1 MARSIREAQHPCKG
15 FARSSPDSAPAAFSP
30 SLSERAVKSVL
41 ETGIAQSR
49 KRTLRHAPP
58 PDLRAP
64 NHKKLTGYCFSPTGT
79 RFGYPGRRMGDK
91 LGGSVRISKPFQIGV
106 WDAAGIQAGRSN
118 EGGSIMQTLW
128 QDLRYGARMLF
139 KKPGFTL
146 IAVITLA
153 LGIGANTA
161 IFSIVNGLLLNQLP
175 YRNAE
180 RLAIIWT
187 HSPGANVAQDWPSP
201 GQFSALKSEN
211 TVFEQLALAQGDNA
225 ILTGDGEPERFGAV
239 RASSAVFSLLG
250 SRAAMG
256 RVFLPEEDTPDKTLT
271 VILSHGFWQRR
282 FGGDPNALGRTLTL
296 NGRGY
301 IIVGVMPPD
310 FSLGYEVM
318 PTVGMGSVAKAGI
331 LMPLPLSVDQMNNQ
345 GDENYNVLAR
355 LKPGATI
362 AQAQTELN
370 LAVRRLEQQFPDSY
384 PPSRRFSL
392 SIRPLLEQ
400 AVGDIRLALYVLLG
414 AVGCV
419 LLIACVN
426 VANLL
431 LARAAAREKEMAIRT
446 AIGARRWRVARQL
459 LTESVLLSAVG
470 GALGLLLAV
479 WGLALLRWLNP
490 SDIPRLEAVGIDNRV
505 LAFNTAV
512 AVLTGILFGL
522 APALRGSRMNL
533 SETLKEGG
541 RSLAGGGHRRL
552 RNLLVITEIALSL
565 VLLVCAGLLIRSF
578 VRVQQVEPGFAP
590 KNVLSMRVALVGP
603 AYSEEARR
611 VSFYQ
616 GLWERI
622 RRLPGVEASGGVSAL
637 PLTGGIGWGGITI
650 EGYDASSGQS
660 LIQSDMRAASVGYF
674 ETMKIPLI
682 RGRFFAEQ
690 DSKESARVVIVDENM
705 ARTYWPNAD
714 PIGKR
719 LKFGSAGNNN
729 PWMTVVGVV
738 TNVKHYA
745 LDADSR
751 VALYVPHLQSGAGSL
766 SIAARTTAD
775 PANIAGAVT
784 REVRA
789 MDPNLPIY
797 DVKTMEQWLLESLA
811 RRRFAMLMLGLFAV
825 IAMLLAAV
833 GIYGVMSYTVAQRT
847 REIGVRVA
855 LGAQTRDVLR
865 LVVRQGMSLAGI
877 GVGIGLAAAIGVS
890 RLMTGLLFDVRATD
904 PITFT
909 AIAVLLT
916 IVALLACL
924 LPARRAAQVDPLV
937 ALRVE

>member
-1 MARSIREAQHPCKG
+1 
-15 FARSSPDSAPAAFSP
+15 
-30 SLSERAVKSVL
+30 
-41 ETGIAQSR
+41 
-49 KRTLRHAPP
+49 
-58 PDLRAP
+58 
-64 NHKKLTGYCFSPTGT
+64 
-79 RFGYPGRRMGDK
+79 
-91 LGGSVRISKPFQIGV
+91 
-106 WDAAGIQAGRSN
+106 
-118 EGGSIMQTLW
+118 MQTLW
-128 QDLRYGARMLF
+128 QDLRYGARMLA
-139 KKPGFTL
+139 KNPGFSL

-161 IFSIVNGLLLNQLP
+161 IFSIVNGLLLNPLP

-211 TVFEQLALAQGDNA
+211 TVFEQLALAQGSNV
-225 ILTGDGEPERFGAV
+225 ILTGDGEPERVGAV
-239 RASSAVFSLLG
+239 RASSAVFTLLG
-250 SRAAMG
+250 AQAAIG

-271 VILSHGFWQRR
+271 VILSHGFWKRR
-282 FGGDPNALGRTLTL
+282 FGGDPKAVGRTLTI

-301 IIVGVMPPD
+301 VVVGVMPPD
-310 FSLGYEVM
+310 FSLGYDVM
-318 PTVGMGSVAKAGI
+318 PTVGSVAQAEI
-331 LMPLPLSVDQMNNQ
+331 LMPLPLSVDRMNNH

-370 LAVRRLEQQFPDSY
+370 LAVRRLEQQFPDRY
-384 PPSRRFSL
+384 PPSRRFNFSL
-392 SIRPLLEQ
+392 RPLLEQ
-400 AVGDIRLALYVLLG
+400 AVGDVRLALYVLLG

-419 LLIACVN
+419 LLIACAN

-446 AIGARRWRVARQL
+446 AIGAGRWRVVRQL
-459 LTESVLLSAVG
+459 LTESVLLAAVG
-470 GALGLLLAV
+470 GALGLLMAV

-490 SDIPRLEAVGIDNRV
+490 GNIPRLAAVGIDNRV
-505 LAFNTAV
+505 LAFTTAV

-541 RSLAGGGHRRL
+541 RNLAGGGHGRL

-578 VRVQQVEPGFAP
+578 VRVQQVEPGFVP
-590 KNVLSMRVALVGP
+590 QNVLSMRMALVGP
-603 AYSEEARR
+603 AYQEEARR

-616 GLWERI
+616 QLWERI
-622 RRLPGVEASGGVSAL
+622 RRLPGVEAAGGVSTL

-660 LIQSDMRAASVGYF
+660 MIQADNRIASVGYF

-690 DSKESARVVIVDENM
+690 DTKESERVVIVDENM
-705 ARTYWPNAD
+705 ARTYWPNAN

-719 LKFGSAGNNN
+719 LKFGRGDNNNN

-738 TNVKHYA
+738 ATVKHYA
-745 LDADSR
+745 LDTDSR
-751 VALYVPHLQSGAGSL
+751 VALYIPHMQNGAGSL

-775 PANIAGAVT
+775 PTGIAAAVT
-784 REVRA
+784 REARA
-789 MDPNLPIY
+789 LDPNLPIY
-797 DVKTMEQWLLESLA
+797 DVKTMEQWLSESLA
-811 RRRFAMLMLGLFAV
+811 RRRFAMLMLGLFAMV
-825 IAMLLAAV
+825 AMLLAAV

-847 REIGVRVA
+847 REIGIRVA

-865 LVVRQGMSLAGI
+865 LIVQQGMSLAGI
-877 GVGIGLAAAIGVS
+877 GIGAGVAAAIWAT
-890 RLMTGLLFDVRATD
+890 RLMTGLLFGVRATD
-904 PITFT
+904 PITFA
-909 AIAVLLT
+909 AIALLLA

-924 LPARRAAQVDPLV
+924 LPARRATQVDPLI